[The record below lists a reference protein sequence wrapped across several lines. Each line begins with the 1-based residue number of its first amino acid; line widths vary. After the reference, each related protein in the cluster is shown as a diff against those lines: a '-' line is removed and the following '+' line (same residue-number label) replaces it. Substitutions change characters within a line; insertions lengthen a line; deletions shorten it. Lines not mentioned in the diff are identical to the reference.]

1 MFAFIAL
8 DFDGDL
14 HDEEEPYQGSCNVY
28 DNFDTLELIHP
39 GLDLGPHGPCIRQE
53 LLFHEP
59 EWLEALEKKFLMGNE
74 TDTEY
79 QEKMNMQLI
88 LAHDQLH
95 VVHQDISCCVYDNYE
110 PAHLD
115 WFLTAMA
122 LWASA
127 HFKEDYLFNEEKWGV
142 SKESPILKY
151 RITEWPNYLNTRQAT
166 KRPILSLQDLCRNT
180 IQSTLGTAREFQ
192 LYKHLLTCP
201 SPKDVATLHDG
212 NDDEKYKKE
221 KEEPPINNG

>member
-1 MFAFIAL
+1 MFAFIHF
-8 DFDGDL
+8 DFDGEE
-14 HDEEEPYQGSCNVY
+14 HDEEQYQGSRNVY
-28 DNFDTLELIHP
+28 DDFDTLELIHP
-39 GLDLGPHGPCIRQE
+39 QLDLGPHGQCIRQE

-59 EWLEALEKKFLMGNE
+59 GWLEELEKKFLIVNE

-79 QEKMNMQLI
+79 KEKMNMQLI

-115 WFLTAMA
+115 WFLTAIE

-127 HFKEDYLFNEEKWGV
+127 HFKEET
-142 SKESPILKY
+142 KESPILKY
-151 RITEWPNYLNTRQAT
+151 RITEWPNYLNTRIAA

-180 IQSTLGTAREFQ
+180 IQSTLGTSREFQ

-201 SPKDVATLHDG
+201 SQKDDAANLH
-212 NDDEKYKKE
+212 DDEKYKKE
-221 KEEPPINNG
+221 KEERLFSNG